1 MERKINWQKL
11 IFSFIIAVALFSF
24 GIFLGFIAKGYVEK
38 TSIKLQDSIRTQILT
53 IETLNL
59 LEDEFPCNSKTLD
72 VTSEKLDYLGE
83 LVTLLE
89 NKKGK
94 NDKETL
100 ELKKLYTDLEIR
112 HMIFVKNRNKDCG
125 QNYTI
130 FLYFYSNS
138 EECNDKNEDISAI
151 LTYLRRK
158 HDYVRL
164 YSFDNDLDSD
174 IVKILKEK
182 FNTSGCNS
190 IIYNDKNIN
199 FIPKNSRDLEEYMA
213 ETRR

>member
-100 ELKKLYTDLEIR
+100 
-112 HMIFVKNRNKDCG
+112 
-125 QNYTI
+125 
-130 FLYFYSNS
+130 
-138 EECNDKNEDISAI
+138 
-151 LTYLRRK
+151 
-158 HDYVRL
+158 
-164 YSFDNDLDSD
+164 
-174 IVKILKEK
+174 
-182 FNTSGCNS
+182 
-190 IIYNDKNIN
+190 
-199 FIPKNSRDLEEYMA
+199 
-213 ETRR
+213 